1 MRRPYGNANTNEHTN
16 TNEYTKAKINEH
28 ANVDEHTKAKI
39 NEHAN
44 VDEYAKARA
53 DEHANVD
60 EYAKARADEHAK
72 ASISTTPTHSMRRD
86 ACRYAGA
93 TVRIRQW
100 VSILFRRARRCS
112 GRALSAFSQRPG

>member
-44 VDEYAKARA
+44 VDEHTKAKIN
-53 DEHANVD
+53 EHANVD
-60 EYAKARADEHAK
+60 EHAQ
-72 ASISTTPTHSMRRD
+72 ASISTPTHSMRRD